1 MLKELRE
8 RKEQKENKE
17 SHPTRQESA
26 AEEPP
31 GVSAVKRGLI
41 TFRDI
46 LGDNPTSILAMKNLT
61 SWDSDPVQAFKEFVG
76 TDAFAKTA
84 QRLPADGMLRS
95 VSGESARIYI
105 SMFSNVS
112 AWIAEEGRTFS
123 TVTHG
128 DLVRFVNRVDGGK
141 VVLNSK
147 IGYRYLR
154 LLERCYQHLGVI
166 PNPAKQAILSTD
178 RTDLPKD
185 DAGRT
190 LSPEQLHRFFD
201 ALPADPPRRRRVTAF
216 DGWKRRRDRA
226 MQVVMALAG
235 LRVAE
240 AIGLLVHEVGHQ
252 VALDGSVDLT
262 ITPEEKHDT
271 SYEHITPLPREG
283 VAELRPWLD
292 ERERMVKELALPGLF
307 VFPANVLG
315 GKMTNKTVY
324 KQIRATFERAGL
336 DMSRAGGR
344 TLRNTFAKGQ
354 LDNGASPDQLKDVL
368 GLALERSAADYKFT
382 RIKDD
387 PKK

>member
-1 MLKELRE
+1 MLNELKE
-8 RKEQKENKE
+8 RKEQKESKE
-17 SHPTRQESA
+17 SSRTRPKSA
-26 AEEPP
+26 AVKYL
-31 GVSAVKRGLI
+31 GVMLRIRGLI
-41 TFRDI
+41 TFIGI
-46 LGDNPTSILAMKNLT
+46 LSSNSTSVFVMKNLT

-95 VSGESARIYI
+95 VSSESARTYI
-105 SMFSNVS
+105 SMFSNFS
-112 AWIAEEGRTFS
+112 AWIVEQGRTFS
-123 TVTHG
+123 TATHV
-128 DLVRFVNRVDGGK
+128 DLARFVNRVDGGK
-141 VVLNSK
+141 RILNSK
-147 IGYRYLR
+147 IEYRYLR
-154 LLERCYQHLGVI
+154 LLERCYQHLGVT
-166 PNPAKQAILSTD
+166 PNPAKQAILATD
-178 RTDLPKD
+178 RTELPKD

-190 LSPEQLHRFFD
+190 LSPEQLQRFFD
-201 ALPADPPRRRRVTAF
+201 ALPADPPRRRRVSDF

-240 AIGLLVHEVGHQ
+240 AIGLLVHEVGNQ

-271 SYEHITPLPREG
+271 SYEHVTPLPREG
-283 VAELRPWLD
+283 MAELRPWLD
-292 ERERMVKELALPGLF
+292 ERARMVEQLALPGEF
-307 VFPANVLG
+307 VFPANVEG
-315 GKMTNKTVY
+315 GKMTKKTVY

-354 LDNGASPDQLKDVL
+354 LDNGASPDELKDVL

>member
-1 MLKELRE
+1 
-8 RKEQKENKE
+8 
-17 SHPTRQESA
+17 
-26 AEEPP
+26 
-31 GVSAVKRGLI
+31 
-41 TFRDI
+41 
-46 LGDNPTSILAMKNLT
+46 MKNRT
-61 SWDSDPVQAFKEFVG
+61 SWDSDPVQAFKEFLS

-105 SMFSNVS
+105 SMFANVS
-112 AWIAEEGRTFS
+112 AWIAEQDKTFS

-128 DLVRFVNRVDGGK
+128 DLARFVNRVDGGK
-141 VVLNSK
+141 RVLNSK

-166 PNPAKQAILSTD
+166 PNPAKQAILATD

-190 LSPEQLHRFFD
+190 LSPDQLQRFFD

-226 MQVVMALAG
+226 MQIVMALAG

-240 AIGLLVHEVGHQ
+240 TIGLLVHEVGHQ

-283 VAELRPWLD
+283 VAELRRWLD

-315 GKMTNKTVY
+315 DKMTNKTVY

-336 DMSRAGGR
+336 DTSRAGGR

-354 LDNGASPDQLKDVL
+354 LDNRASPDQLKDVL